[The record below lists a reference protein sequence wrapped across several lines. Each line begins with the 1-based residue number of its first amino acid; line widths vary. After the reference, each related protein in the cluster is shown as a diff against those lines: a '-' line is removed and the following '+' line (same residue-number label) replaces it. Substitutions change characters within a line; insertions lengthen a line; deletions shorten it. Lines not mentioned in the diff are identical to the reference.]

1 MDTTQDDTIGMT
13 IEELAPGDAL
23 DQPKPKIIFIVP
35 YRDRKEHLEQFRLHM
50 KMILEDVNPAD
61 YRFLIV
67 HQCDARSFN
76 RGAMKN
82 IGFIAAS
89 RLYPK
94 DYRNMTFVFNDVD
107 CMPIRK
113 NMWDY
118 VTQHGVVK
126 HYYGFTYT
134 LGGIVSITGHDY
146 ERIGGFPNYWGWGY
160 EDNEL
165 QKRVEKAKIHIDR
178 SVFYHTLDTN
188 NIMQLSHGLLRVM
201 NKDDFEKFST
211 GAAESLYTIMKLD
224 YNVASN
230 AGISN
235 SVDVDFVNVTLFQTG
250 YEESKSERFVYD
262 LKNGNRPIVSF
273 KRKNGNPRMLMKFI

>member
-1 MDTTQDDTIGMT
+1 MATTQEDTIGMT
-13 IEELAPGDAL
+13 IEELVQGDVL
-23 DQPKPKIIFIVP
+23 DHPLPKIIFIVP

-50 KMILEDVNPAD
+50 KMVLEDLDPAD
-61 YRFLIV
+61 YHFLIV

-89 RLYPK
+89 RLYPNN
-94 DYRNMTFVFNDVD
+94 YRNMTFVFNDVD

-118 VTQHGVVK
+118 ATQHGVVK

-134 LGGIVSITGHDY
+134 LGGIVSITGYDY

-165 QKRVEKAKIHIDR
+165 QKRVEKAKLRIDR
-178 SVFYHTLDTN
+178 SVFFNTGDTN

-211 GAAESLYTIMKLD
+211 GAGESLYTIMKLD
-224 YNVASN
+224 YNLALN
-230 AGISN
+230 AGSSS
-235 SVDVDFVNVTLFQTG
+235 SVDVEFVNVTVFQTG

-273 KRKNGNPRMLMKFI
+273 KRKNGNPRMLMTFI